1 MARLDEV
8 PVRTAAENLAESV
21 VDIVGAA
28 ARSVI
33 LHGSLAAGGFQPG
46 RSDLDLLV
54 VVDGGLSNPQID
66 ALVDRVRGMS
76 TGTAAGIDLHIVTAD
91 VAAAPTRTPPLELH
105 VGRYDRSS
113 VGVEV
118 ERRVTAAPD
127 LPTELS
133 MARADG
139 QALRGTRPRGV
150 IGPVPAQWIN
160 ERGRHWLATWRS
172 RTGDAEHAA
181 LMVLTA
187 CRIWRFALEGVHCAK
202 GQAARWALD
211 RDPSLTAVRQALH
224 QYEADPAAPIDEDG
238 IAQVLDNAL
247 RQTTRT
253 RQTCS
258 AHGVGRPAAHPPP
271 HDGIERAYDASG
283 DR

>member
-1 MARLDEV
+1 MADLSA
-8 PVRTAAENLAESV
+8 RTAAEELAESV
-21 VDIVGAA
+21 VDVVGAA

-33 LHGSLAAGGFQPG
+33 LHGSLAAGGFRPG
-46 RSDLDLLV
+46 RSDIDVLV
-54 VVDGGLSNPQID
+54 VVDGGLSDPQID
-66 ALVDRVRGMS
+66 ALVDRVRG
-76 TGTAAGIDLHIVTAD
+76 TPIGTAAGVDLHVVTAD
-91 VAAAPTRTPPLELH
+91 AAGAPTRTPPLELH

-127 LPTELS
+127 LPAELS

-139 QALRGTRPRGV
+139 HALRGTGPHDV
-150 IGPVPAQWIN
+150 IAPVPTAWIN

-172 RTGDAEHAA
+172 RTDDAEHGA

-211 RDPSLTAVRQALH
+211 RDPSLSAVRQALH
-224 QYEADPAAPIDEDG
+224 QYEVDPTAPIDEDG
-238 IAQVLDNAL
+238 IAHVLDHVL
-247 RQTTRT
+247 RET
-253 RQTCS
+253 
-258 AHGVGRPAAHPPP
+258 A
-271 HDGIERAYDASG
+271 RA
-283 DR
+283 R